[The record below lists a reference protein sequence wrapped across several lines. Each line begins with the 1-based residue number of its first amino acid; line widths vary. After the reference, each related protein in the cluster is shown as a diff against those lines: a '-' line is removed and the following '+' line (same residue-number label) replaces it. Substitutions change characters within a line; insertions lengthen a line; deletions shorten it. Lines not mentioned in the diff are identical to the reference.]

1 MDPRDD
7 DSDDERELL
16 DTASVSQE
24 SSTVPPIFSSD
35 AKSKLCGN
43 CFLSESTTAAEVIC
57 LSIIVAFILSLFSA
71 PIFIHFFVS

>member
-7 DSDDERELL
+7 DSDELL

-24 SSTVPPIFSSD
+24 SNTVPPILASGAST
-35 AKSKLCGN
+35 KPKLCGS
-43 CFLSESTTAAEVIC
+43 CFLSESTTVAEVLC
-57 LSIIVAFILSLFSA
+57 LSIIVAFILALFSA